1 MKRKNR
7 ANQFKDDKRK
17 GSKDVDKYFE
27 VEKLPPVSVDE
38 LETKLNQFNNMLTQD
53 NKKESIKNSYYFI

>member
-38 LETKLNQFNNMLTQD
+38 LETKFNQFNNMLTQD